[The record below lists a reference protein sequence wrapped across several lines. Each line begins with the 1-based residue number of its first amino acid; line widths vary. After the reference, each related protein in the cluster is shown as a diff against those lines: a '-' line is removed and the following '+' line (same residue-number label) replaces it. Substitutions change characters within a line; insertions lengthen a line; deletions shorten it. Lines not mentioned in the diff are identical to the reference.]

1 MISLDFNQTH
11 EIVQFASRIL
21 SLKKPSRLFIQPR
34 TQIETKTL
42 ILKPKK
48 NKNNHSNGK
57 NQTISRKELT
67 SFLNSKPQPK
77 WSEKLKMIKK
87 YNPSLITNCQPLCDQ
102 KHQQQQKPT
111 KKGKIIIQ
119 KKTIKLIVELS
130 VCHNTHA
137 NEQEY
142 LKKYSQSQKSLVNYL
157 KSNGFEKQKS
167 FNKDKLLFQ
176 MYQNRKQM

>member
-1 MISLDFNQTH
+1 MSSLDFNQTN
-11 EIVQFASRIL
+11 EIVQFVSRIL
-21 SLKKPSRLFIQPR
+21 SLKKTTRLFIQPR

-48 NKNNHSNGK
+48 KKKNLTNQK
-57 NQTISRKELT
+57 NQKISKKDLT
-67 SFLNSKPQPK
+67 NFLNSKPQPK
-77 WSEKLKMIKK
+77 WNEKLKMIKK
-87 YNPSLITNCQPLCDQ
+87 YNSSLITNCHQLEDQ
-102 KHQQQQKPT
+102 KHKSS

-119 KKTIKLIVELS
+119 KKTIKLIVDLS
-130 VCHNTHA
+130 VCPRTQTS
-137 NEQEY
+137 EQDY

-176 MYQNRKQM
+176 MYQNKKQM